1 MSASQLN
8 IMWNRK
14 KGLPSCCWQLALG
27 NPTLLLPA
35 VAPAQGGFACFWK
48 RKSSQR
54 SPSPHPIPVRPAMSS
69 IARLSQT
76 LGIRRKK
83 ITEAPNEPKVLEAE
97 LLSHFTQM
105 KIEYVSKCV
114 LSYYRT
120 QSFASLWIHIFG
132 GRIRTL
138 SILDMTLVSVLTGFL
153 LMSYSPV
160 NYVIFHKMES
170 ASKTP
175 LINLLQWVPSAF
187 QEKYFLPALSPYY
200 LAL

>member
-1 MSASQLN
+1 MHTTAKQAQPRDECIPTQHHVEQKERTTQL
-8 IMWNRK
+8 
-14 KGLPSCCWQLALG
+14 LLAISLRQP
-27 NPTLLLPA
+27 NPTASCGSSSGWVCLFL
-35 VAPAQGGFACFWK
+35 K
-48 RKSSQR
+48 EKSSQR

-76 LGIRRKK
+76 LGIPCKK

-114 LSYYRT
+114 HFHIIEPNLLLLYR
-120 QSFASLWIHIFG
+120 IHIFG

-138 SILDMTLVSVLTGFL
+138 SILDMTLAAFL
-153 LMSYSPV
+153 LAFYSSYSPV

-175 LINLLQWVPSAF
+175 LINLLQ
-187 QEKYFLPALSPYY
+187 
-200 LAL
+200 